1 MPATSDRQIEHL
13 LRRAG
18 FGARPD
24 ELSTYGAM
32 SIGRAVDALVG
43 YESVADKVDS
53 LIGKA
58 GYVNMT
64 ITGAFSPQ
72 SNINHARQRWLF
84 RMVHSDRPLQE
95 KMTLFWHNHFATGYN
110 KIAGAL
116 GAAEAARY
124 LAAKA
129 ADDPGQVRGQI
140 EMLRDNALGSFKDIL
155 LAIAKD
161 TAMLVWLDGRSNTK
175 AKPQENF
182 GREIMELFTIG
193 VGNYTEPD
201 VYAAA
206 RVFSGWNLNPQRPGL
221 AADGSQRQEFLYVAN
236 QHETAA
242 KTFSFAIYPDGGKT
256 IPARSATDG
265 MQDGID
271 FINGLAA
278 HPNTAR
284 YLATKLY
291 RFFVNE
297 FGAVNVTFVNRVAA
311 VYLQTNGDMKAVLRE
326 VLSSPELWDNGA
338 YFARYSWPVEFVTR
352 AFKDIG
358 WTGFSVND
366 ALTPLANMGQILFEP
381 PDVSGW
387 DLGQSW
393 FSTSSM
399 LARMN
404 FASALAGNQKFNLTT
419 AAKTAKATATPEALL
434 AYFGD
439 ALVTA
444 PVDPSVTT
452 ELSTYL
458 HTNGAWTGSDAQLQA
473 KASGLVHLIA
483 GSPEYQLV

>member
-1 MPATSDRQIEHL
+1 MAGSDRQIEHL

-24 ELSTYGAM
+24 ELATYGAVVPRQAVNLLV
-32 SIGRAVDALVG
+32 GYDAVPDTVDAL
-43 YESVADKVDS
+43 
-53 LIGKA
+53 IGKP
-58 GYVNMT
+58 GYIGMT
-64 ITGAFSPQ
+64 ISGGAFSPQ

-95 KMTLFWHNHFATGYN
+95 KMTLFWHNHFATGYT

-116 GAAEAARY
+116 GATEAARY
-124 LAAKA
+124 MAAKA
-129 ADDPGQVRGQI
+129 SEDPGGVRGQI
-140 EMLRDNALGSFKDIL
+140 EMLRDNALGKFKDIL

-161 TAMLVWLDGRSNTK
+161 TAMLVWLDGRTNTK
-175 AKPQENF
+175 AQPQENF
-182 GREIMELFTIG
+182 GREIMELFTVG

-201 VYAAA
+201 VKAAA
-206 RVFSGWNLNPQRPGL
+206 RVFTGWNLQRPGT
-221 AADGSQRQEFLYVAN
+221 AADGSQHYEFVFNPN
-236 QHETAA
+236 QHDVAA
-242 KTFSFAIYPDGGKT
+242 KTFSFAVYPDGGTT
-256 IPARSATDG
+256 IPARAAGSG

-297 FGAVNVTFVNRVAA
+297 FGAVNVTFVNRVAT
-311 VYLQTNGDMKAVLRE
+311 VYLQSQGDMKVVMNE
-326 VLSSPELWDNGA
+326 VLQSPELWDSGA
-338 YFARYSWPVEFVTR
+338 YFARYSWPAEFVVR
-352 AFKDIG
+352 AFKDVG
-358 WTGFSVND
+358 WSGFSVND
-366 ALTPLANMGQILFEP
+366 ALTPLSNMGQILFEP

-387 DLGQSW
+387 DAGQSW
-393 FSTSSM
+393 FSTSAM

-404 FASALAGNQKFNLTT
+404 FASSLAANQKFNLTT
-419 AAKTAKATATPEALL
+419 AVKAAGASKTPEALL
-434 AYFGD
+434 AYFVD

-444 PVDPSVTT
+444 PLDSSVTA
-452 ELSTYL
+452 ELNNYL
-458 HTNGAWTGSDAQLQA
+458 HATGAWTASDAQLQQ
-473 KASGLVHLIA
+473 KSSGVVHLIA